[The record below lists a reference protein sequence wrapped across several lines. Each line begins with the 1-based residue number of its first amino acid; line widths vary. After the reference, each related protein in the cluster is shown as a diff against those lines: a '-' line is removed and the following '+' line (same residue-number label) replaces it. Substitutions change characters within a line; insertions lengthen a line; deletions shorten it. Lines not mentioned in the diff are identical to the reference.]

1 MLPGV
6 LQGLRLPRS
15 LRMYRYTGMQ
25 RDEPGA
31 SVFAYKR
38 ILRVN
43 TGADVRIRGCD
54 RLSACRGR
62 PAYMHESARL

>member
-25 RDEPGA
+25 RDERGA
-31 SVFAYKR
+31 SVFAYTR
-38 ILRVN
+38 TLRVN
-43 TGADVRIRGCD
+43 TGADVRVSVRMHP
-54 RLSACRGR
+54 RMR
-62 PAYMHESARL
+62 PVVGVQR